1 VPVRAGTPALR
12 DTRRH
17 FVAVLRRFTTGLPSL
32 TVLSLNHLTFRSF
45 PMATAN
51 RFSARR
57 SALFAALALSLSMP
71 LGSAFAATTDAQ
83 FQSAFQTF
91 QAAQK
96 GDSAALKHAADQF
109 NELLKA
115 EPGQPML
122 MAYAGAATALK
133 AKSSILPWKKI
144 GYAEDGL
151 AMIDKALALL
161 QPAHDTALLN
171 RSPVSLQARF
181 TAASSFL
188 AMPGF
193 FNRGARGAKLLAEV
207 QASPLLA
214 QATPGF
220 QGAVLMSAAQ
230 LAAKEFRTADARR
243 DLNDV
248 VQRGLPQAEAAKAQ
262 LQGLPQ

>member
-1 VPVRAGTPALR
+1 MLNRSLVSLR
-12 DTRRH
+12 CS
-17 FVAVLRRFTTGLPSL
+17 AV
-32 TVLSLNHLTFRSF
+32 
-45 PMATAN
+45 
-51 RFSARR
+51 
-57 SALFAALALSLSMP
+57 FAALALSLAMS
-71 LGSAFAATTDAQ
+71 STRAATTDAQ

-96 GDSAALKHAADQF
+96 GDSDAVERAADQF
-109 NELLKA
+109 HELLKA
-115 EPGQPML
+115 EPGHPML

-133 AKSSILPWKKI
+133 ARSSLLPWKKM

-151 AMIDKALALL
+151 AQIDKALALL

-171 RSPVSLQARF
+171 RSPVSLQTRF

-193 FNRGARGAKLLAEV
+193 FNRGARGAKLLSEV
-207 QASPLLA
+207 QASPVFA

-230 LAAKEFRTADARR
+230 QAAKDFRVAEARR

-248 VQRGLPQAEAAKAQ
+248 IQRGLPQAEAAKAQ
-262 LQGLPQ
+262 LAGLPQ